1 MKKLLLLVALMTVTV
16 SAQAQHEQGDITI
29 QPRVGFTISNIT
41 DGDKS
46 KLNLAYGVDFERFF
60 TDQFSLSL
68 GLMFTNQGCKYDI
81 IYYEPTNLGGSSSN
95 GSSSNT
101 TKLNIYYGSLPIM
114 ANFYVLPGLALK
126 AGVQPAFRVKAKIE
140 NGDTK
145 LDLDNM
151 IDMLF
156 AGEGNKLNTFDLSIP
171 VGLSY
176 EIIGI
181 TADVRYNFGLTKLVS
196 NTDKG
201 IYNRVFTVTLGYKF

>member
-1 MKKLLLLVALMTVTV
+1 MKKLLLLVALMAVTL

-29 QPRVGFTISNIT
+29 QPRVGITVSNIT

-46 KLNLAYGVDFERFF
+46 KINLAYGVDFERFF

-81 IYYEPTNLGGSSSN
+81 IYDIIPDGSTN
-95 GSSSNT
+95 GSSSNST
-101 TKLNIYYGSLPIM
+101 TKLNVYYGSLPIM
-114 ANFYVLPGLALK
+114 ANYYVLPGLAIK

-140 NGDTK
+140 RGDTK

-176 EIIGI
+176 EFKGI
-181 TADVRYNFGLTKLVS
+181 TADIRYNFGVTKLIS

-201 IYNRVFTVTLGYKF
+201 IYNKVFMVTLGYKF

>member
-1 MKKLLLLVALMTVTV
+1 MKKLLLFVALMAVTV
-16 SAQAQHEQGDITI
+16 SAQAQHEQGDVTI

-68 GLMFTNQGCKYDI
+68 GLMFTNQGCKYDN
-81 IYYEPTNLGGSSSN
+81 IYYEPANLNGSSSN

>member
-1 MKKLLLLVALMTVTV
+1 MKKLLLLVALMAVTL
-16 SAQAQHEQGDITI
+16 SAQAQHEQGDVTI

-140 NGDTK
+140 RGDTK

-181 TADVRYNFGLTKLVS
+181 TADVRYNFGLTKLIS

>member
-1 MKKLLLLVALMTVTV
+1 MKKLLLLVALMAVTL

-29 QPRVGFTISNIT
+29 QPRIGISVSNIT

-46 KLNLAYGVDFERFF
+46 KINLAYGVDFERFF

-68 GLMFTNQGCKYDI
+68 GLMFTNQGCKFNIYDDI
-81 IYYEPTNLGGSSSN
+81 KDASNKGLSSDA
-95 GSSSNT
+95 T

-114 ANFYVLPGLALK
+114 ANYYLLPGLAIK

-140 NGDTK
+140 RGDTK

-176 EIIGI
+176 EFKGI
-181 TADVRYNFGLTKLVS
+181 TADIRYNFGVTKLIS

-201 IYNRVFTVTLGYKF
+201 IYNKVFMVTLGYKF

>member
-1 MKKLLLLVALMTVTV
+1 MKKLLLLVALMAVTV

-181 TADVRYNFGLTKLVS
+181 TADVRYNFGLTKLIS

-201 IYNRVFTVTLGYKF
+201 IYNKVFMVTLGYKF

>member
-1 MKKLLLLVALMTVTV
+1 MKKLLLLVALMAVTV

-68 GLMFTNQGCKYDI
+68 GLMFTNQGCKFNIYDDI
-81 IYYEPTNLGGSSSN
+81 KDASNKGLSSDA
-95 GSSSNT
+95 T

-114 ANFYVLPGLALK
+114 ANYYVLPGLAIK

-140 NGDTK
+140 RGDTK

-151 IDMLF
+151 IDMLY

-176 EIIGI
+176 EFKGI
-181 TADVRYNFGLTKLVS
+181 TADIRYNFGVTKLIS

-201 IYNRVFTVTLGYKF
+201 IYNKVFMVTLGYKF

>member
-1 MKKLLLLVALMTVTV
+1 MKKLLLLVALMAVTL

-29 QPRVGFTISNIT
+29 QPRVGITVSNIT

-46 KLNLAYGVDFERFF
+46 KINLAYGVDFERFF

-81 IYYEPTNLGGSSSN
+81 IYYEPTNLGGSSSI

-101 TKLNIYYGSLPIM
+101 MKLNIYYGSLPIM
-114 ANFYVLPGLALK
+114 ANFYLLPGLALK

-140 NGDTK
+140 RGDTK
-145 LDLDNM
+145 LDFDNM

-156 AGEGNKLNTFDLSIP
+156 AGEDNKLNTFDLSIP

-176 EIIGI
+176 EFIGI
-181 TADVRYNFGLTKLVS
+181 TADVRYNFGVTKMIS

-201 IYNRVFTVTLGYKF
+201 IYNKVFMVTLGYKF

>member
-181 TADVRYNFGLTKLVS
+181 TADVRYNFGLTKLIS

>member
-1 MKKLLLLVALMTVTV
+1 MKKLLLLFALMTVTL
-16 SAQAQHEQGDITI
+16 SAQAQHEQGDVTI

-46 KLNLAYGVDFERFF
+46 KMNLAYGVDFERFF
-60 TDQFSLSL
+60 TDQFSVSL
-68 GLMFTNQGCKYDI
+68 GLMFTNQGCKFNIYDDI
-81 IYYEPTNLGGSSSN
+81 KDASNKGLSSDA
-95 GSSSNT
+95 T

-114 ANFYVLPGLALK
+114 ANYYVLPGLALK

-140 NGDTK
+140 RGDTK
-145 LDLDNM
+145 LDFDNM

-176 EIIGI
+176 EFIGI
-181 TADVRYNFGLTKLVS
+181 TADVRYNFGVTKMIS

-201 IYNRVFTVTLGYKF
+201 IYNKVFMVTLGYKF